1 MVKKY
6 SGIAVFDVDGV
17 LFRGVFLIRIARST
31 GLKNYFKTL
40 LLGWRYYTSAISF
53 KELLTAILG
62 ITKNFDVQKAVDIAG
77 QMRKSRNIK
86 ETFEVLKK
94 NGYYISLLSSG
105 IPNFILKK
113 LSEEFGADHYTGLD
127 ATIQGTTASLQTKPG
142 RSKEE
147 MLIGLMTELGLSW
160 KDVVVVADDP
170 NNLPII
176 QKSRTGIGYNPS
188 RSIRKYANIVIDG
201 YNLLEI
207 IPYIVPEDSL
217 PARLS
222 REKYSLSREI
232 YRKFVHFLGVP
243 LPFLAYFNKTAIC
256 ALLFAVI
263 ALYAISETLRYIGF
277 HFPFF
282 SHVTKKAQRY
292 SEIRGFIIGPISLTV
307 GILICLIFFEPHVYI
322 PAILIVCI
330 SDSLSGLV
338 GKRFGKIKFPVYQRT
353 LEGTLAFFASAF
365 LILYFFLPVRKAII
379 TAALPALIEL
389 FSPYDL
395 DNLFIPTGTA
405 LFLAYIVG
413 YIPL

>member
-1 MVKKY
+1 MEKKY

-17 LFRGVFLIRIARST
+17 LFRSVFLIRIARST

-40 LLGWRYYTSAISF
+40 FLGWRYYTSAISF
-53 KELLTAILG
+53 EELLTAILG
-62 ITKNFDVQKAVDIAG
+62 ITKHFDAKKAVDIAG
-77 QMRKSRNIK
+77 RMRKSRNIK

-105 IPNFILKK
+105 IPSFILKG
-113 LSEEFGADHYTGLD
+113 LSEEYGADHYAGLN
-127 ATIQGTTASLQTKPG
+127 ATIKGARVSLDSKPG

-147 MLIGLMTELGLSW
+147 ILIDLMTELGLSW
-160 KDVVVVADDP
+160 NDVVVVADDP
-170 NNLPII
+170 NNLSII
-176 QKSRTGIGYNPS
+176 RNSRTGIGYNPS
-188 RSIRKYANIVIDG
+188 RIIRKHANIVIDG

-207 IPYIVPEDSL
+207 IPYIVPENSL

-222 REKYSLSREI
+222 HEKYSLRREI

-256 ALLFAVI
+256 TLLIAVI

-282 SHVTKKAQRY
+282 SHVTKKARRY
-292 SEIRGFIIGPISLTV
+292 SEIGGFIIGPISLTV
-307 GILICLIFFEPHVYI
+307 GILLCLILFEPRVYI

-338 GKRFGKIKFPVYQRT
+338 GKRFGKIKFPVFQRT

-365 LILYFFLPVRKAII
+365 LILYFFLPVQKAII

-395 DNLFIPTGTA
+395 DNLFIPMGTA
-405 LFLAYIVG
+405 LFLAYVVG
-413 YIPL
+413 HIPL